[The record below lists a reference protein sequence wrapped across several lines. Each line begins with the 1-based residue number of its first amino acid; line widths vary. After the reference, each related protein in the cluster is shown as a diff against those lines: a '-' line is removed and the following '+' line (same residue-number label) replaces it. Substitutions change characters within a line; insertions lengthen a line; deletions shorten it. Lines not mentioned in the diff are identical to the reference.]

1 MNVEPLLLALQAAF
15 LVLLYVFIWR
25 VVRSAGRDMQAAPPQ
40 ESFILAPSQMAAE
53 HAVSDPGR
61 LVVERSETLPVGKT
75 FDAGPVPVT
84 LGRSGENTIPLDGDD
99 FASGHHA
106 RIESQR
112 DGVWILDLGSTNG
125 TFVNGE
131 RVEGRRLLHRGDIL
145 QIGDTEIRFER

>member
-1 MNVEPLLLALQAAF
+1 MNVEPILLALQAAF

-25 VVRSAGRDMQAAPPQ
+25 VVRAAGKDMTVAPQ
-40 ESFILAPSQMAAE
+40 ESFILAPSQLAAE
-53 HAVSDPGR
+53 HPLSDPGR
-61 LVVERSETLPVGKT
+61 LVVERSEALESGVS

-84 LGRSGENTIPLDGDD
+84 VGRSNDNTIPLDGDE

-112 DGVWILDLGSTNG
+112 NGVWILDLGSTNG

-131 RVEGRRLLHRGDIL
+131 RVDGRRQLHRGDL
-145 QIGDTEIRFER
+145 VQIGNTELRFER

>member
-15 LVLLYVFIWR
+15 LILLYVFIWR
-25 VVRSAGRDMQAAPPQ
+25 VVRSAGRDMQVAPPQ

-53 HAVSDPGR
+53 HAVADPGR
-61 LVVERSETLPVGKT
+61 LVVERSKTLPVGET

-84 LGRSGENTIPLDGDD
+84 LGRSSENTIPLDGDE

-131 RVEGRRLLHRGDIL
+131 RVEGRRLLHRGDLL
-145 QIGDTEIRFER
+145 QIGDTDIRFER

>member
-15 LVLLYVFIWR
+15 LILLYVFIWR
-25 VVRSAGRDMQAAPPQ
+25 VVRSAGRDMQVAPPQ

-53 HAVSDPGR
+53 HAVAGPGR
-61 LVVERSETLPVGKT
+61 LVVERSKVLPVGKS

-84 LGRSGENTIPLDGDD
+84 LGRSGENTIALDGDE
-99 FASGHHA
+99 FASGQHA

-131 RVEGRRLLHRGDIL
+131 RVEGRRLLHRGDLL

>member
-1 MNVEPLLLALQAAF
+1 MNVEPVLLALQAAF

-25 VVRSAGRDMQAAPPQ
+25 VVRAAGRDMRVAPQ
-40 ESFILAPSQMAAE
+40 ESFVLAPSQLAAE
-53 HAVSDPGR
+53 HAAADPGR
-61 LVVERSETLPVGKT
+61 LVVQRSRALPVGKA

-84 LGRSGENTIPLDGDD
+84 IGRADENTIALDGDE

-131 RVEGRRLLHRGDIL
+131 RVEGRRQLHRGDL
-145 QIGDTEIRFER
+145 VQVGDTELRFER

>member
-1 MNVEPLLLALQAAF
+1 MSVEPILLALQAAF

-25 VVRSAGRDMQAAPPQ
+25 VVRTADRDLRVSPQ
-40 ESFILAPSQMAAE
+40 ESFILAPSQLAGD
-53 HAVSDPGR
+53 HVTVDPGR
-61 LVVERSETLPVGKT
+61 LVVEQSEAIAAGET
-75 FDAGPVPVT
+75 FDAGPVPLT
-84 LGRSGENTIPLDGDD
+84 IGRADDNTIALDGDE

-131 RVEGRRLLHRGDIL
+131 RVEGRRQLHRGDL
-145 QIGDTEIRFER
+145 VQIGNTELRFER

>member
-1 MNVEPLLLALQAAF
+1 
-15 LVLLYVFIWR
+15 
-25 VVRSAGRDMQAAPPQ
+25 
-40 ESFILAPSQMAAE
+40 
-53 HAVSDPGR
+53 VSDPGR
-61 LVVERSETLPVGKT
+61 LVVERSKAIDVGAE

-84 LGRSGENTIPLDGDD
+84 VGRSGDNTISLDGDE

-131 RVEGRRLLHRGDIL
+131 RVDGRRQLHRGDL
-145 QIGDTEIRFER
+145 VQIGDTELRFER